1 VATAMVAVTILALFR
16 YVILKDFKLVDKSIQ
31 AIHDFVMNET
41 NNVLF
46 FSYFDVYAQDGN
58 HQLVPQAGIYADF
71 PQSAALFQQLFTKSA
86 FSSSSSSSSSGGS
99 SSSPA
104 STLRPSFRLSD
115 LFLALIQQQIQ

>member
-1 VATAMVAVTILALFR
+1 MLF
-16 YVILKDFKLVDKSIQ
+16 LEDFKRLVDKILSK